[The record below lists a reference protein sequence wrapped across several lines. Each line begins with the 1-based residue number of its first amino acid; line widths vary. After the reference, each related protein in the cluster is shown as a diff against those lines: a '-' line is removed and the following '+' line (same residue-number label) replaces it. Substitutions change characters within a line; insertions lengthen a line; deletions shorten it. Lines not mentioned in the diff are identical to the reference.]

1 MSDKVCSEC
10 GDTRPDDAIH
20 FPLYQKQYTRCLA
33 CVAKRRKMAALQKEE
48 YRARKMG
55 KIESKAVDTLISQA
69 RQGGA
74 TVPHSAE
81 LLENLMEYFGGTAG
95 FSSMMLKNYFDAK
108 PGSATR
114 TKMLE
119 LITRLVTTN
128 AEQGGSKKPLTFWSE
143 EELNAEIEQRLVEAA
158 ASVSFPA
165 RPALEVEHAAVA
177 PANSQAE

>member
-1 MSDKVCSEC
+1 M
-10 GDTRPDDAIH
+10 T
-20 FPLYQKQYTRCLA
+20 
-33 CVAKRRKMAALQKEE
+33 ALQKEE

-114 TKMLE
+114 TKMLLDDLE
-119 LITRLVTTN
+119 GQIQQLV
-128 AEQGGSKKPLTFWSE
+128 AGADVLMQGY
-143 EELNAEIEQRLVEAA
+143 A
-158 ASVSFPA
+158 
-165 RPALEVEHAAVA
+165 
-177 PANSQAE
+177 